1 MAQPTANP
9 DPEDADLRVTVR
21 QAHREGADT
30 AGLDEAVAAS
40 NDSVAEAREMAE
52 EADEHIQAA
61 RRQLDLDREM
71 SPERG
76 RHFYESGSEHAELD
90 DQSIAP
96 PG

>member
-1 MAQPTANP
+1 MAQPTATP
-9 DPEDADLRVTVR
+9 DPEDADLKVTMQ

-52 EADEHIQAA
+52 EADEHIEAA
-61 RRQLDLDREM
+61 RRQVDLDTEM
-71 SPERG
+71 NPDRG
-76 RHFYESGSEHAELD
+76 RHFYESGSEHPELD

-96 PG
+96 PA